1 MKGRGYFRSN
11 NVFSYRD
18 HKSGLTYPC
27 VFSIFAWNG
36 VEVIVKSAE
45 HIKPKYLID
54 EKGNKKAVVMDIKD
68 YQNLMEFIEDLEDNR
83 DLLKA
88 EKKAT
93 GFTPYEKFRKVGGF
107 F

>member
-1 MKGRGYFRSN
+1 M
-11 NVFSYRD
+11 
-18 HKSGLTYPC
+18 TYTR

-36 VEVIVKSAE
+36 GEVIVKSAE
-45 HIKPKYLID
+45 QIKPKYLID

-68 YQNLMEFIEDLEDNR
+68 YQNLMEFIEDLEDSR

-93 GFTPYEKFRKVGGF
+93 GFTPYEKFRKEWLKS
-107 F
+107 